1 VAAALTA
8 IALVWTLVIV
18 IAPMWA
24 SHGRLPW
31 LTLAAYQ
38 IGSLICH
45 QRPERSFHLA
55 GVAMPVCARCFGLYF
70 AGAAGLALAWILRR
84 RWPPAVVK
92 TALAFGAAPIA
103 LTVALEWLGAL
114 DTSNIL
120 RMMTGLPLGFVAGFA
135 IVAVLRGPD

>member
-1 VAAALTA
+1 VAAALTT
-8 IALVWTLVIV
+8 IALAWTLVV
-18 IAPMWA
+18 VTAPIWA

-38 IGSLICH
+38 FGSLICH

-55 GVAMPVCARCFGLYF
+55 GVSMPVCARCFGLYL
-70 AGAAGLALAWILRR
+70 AGAAGLALAWSVRR
-84 RWPPAVVK
+84 RWPRAVVRA
-92 TALAFGAAPIA
+92 ALALGAAPIA

-114 DTSNIL
+114 ETSNVV
-120 RMMTGLPLGFVAGFA
+120 RMITGLPLGFVAGFA